1 MIQLIHQLIRMFN
14 YAEIE
19 EQMLESFKNNLIKY
33 KKLDFQRKLDKNCLE
48 LYKSD
53 EFLMQNYDAKLK
65 KANIDLYQI
74 SDAWQQIDFDEITSK
89 NFENVGAVENK
100 EERTVKLLAINQLKT
115 IFEYW
120 SDEARF
126 QMPVSHYLKP
136 ANEAMNTICMLPEC
150 YIDDGTYAFDQNK
163 SDQLK
168 RQLEEEVFLTDNDDD
183 VVRILDALEKIN
195 NLKASNK
202 IESVNPSGL
211 ATMNHE
217 NDKQNRQKMENIKAN
232 LTILSSHAFHLK
244 ILEFL
249 LTRNELYQI
258 NHKLDENVMNGST
271 LRNFRAAYAYL
282 ELWAKKRNIFNA
294 NFGHYNSQVIIILLT
309 KVFLLFPGNVSVPF
323 LLEKFFFIFSTW
335 DWPLP
340 LQLSEIEYK
349 KEGEFLSWT
358 TGREWFDK
366 RQENN
371 SGQQFSLQMPIISP
385 VFPEQNMTKLINA
398 SDAKK
403 IQNEFLIAFKKIRAV
418 KEGMTIKNG
427 RDGWHLKF
435 DFHKISD
442 KILMIDGAEKK
453 PLEFGQEI
461 FGQLKFGPFLNDYAG
476 LWLRRLNAELS
487 AVKQQQPNCVTFDDK
502 KHRLPGG
509 GPIKALISGG
519 HQIDIAIMPWTVKHF
534 YFRF

>member
-1 MIQLIHQLIRMFN
+1 M
-14 YAEIE
+14 
-19 EQMLESFKNNLIKY
+19 
-33 KKLDFQRKLDKNCLE
+33 DFQRKLDKNCLE

-65 KANIDLYQI
+65 EANINLYQI

-100 EERTVKLLAINQLKT
+100 EEQTVKLLAINQLKN

-120 SDEARF
+120 SNEARF
-126 QMPVSHYLKP
+126 QRPVSHYLKP
-136 ANEAMNTICMLPEC
+136 NNEALNTICMLPEWFDLKRNVFGIFHC
-150 YIDDGTYAFDQNK
+150 NMNGRHKCVDNSLYCKLCKDSRVQFLLRHSMDKLSPVPKFEIIFLNVHFVVNFVVVPVPQVPKVNFDARQIQIFLHTFGKHLHKLITKSFIDDGTYAFDQNK
-163 SDQLK
+163 NDQLK

-183 VVRILDALEKIN
+183 VARILDALEKIN

-217 NDKQNRQKMENIKAN
+217 NDKQNRQKMEEIKAN

-249 LTRNELYQI
+249 LMRNELFRI
-258 NHKLDENVMNGST
+258 NHHFDENVMNGST
-271 LRNFRAAYAYL
+271 LRNFRAAYGYI

-349 KEGEFLSWT
+349 KEDEFLSWS

-371 SGQQFSLQMPIISP
+371 IGQQFSLQMPIISP

-418 KEGMTIKNG
+418 KEGMTSINEPMK
-427 RDGWHLKF
+427 
-435 DFHKISD
+435 
-442 KILMIDGAEKK
+442 
-453 PLEFGQEI
+453 
-461 FGQLKFGPFLNDYAG
+461 
-476 LWLRRLNAELS
+476 
-487 AVKQQQPNCVTFDDK
+487 DD
-502 KHRLPGG
+502 
-509 GPIKALISGG
+509 
-519 HQIDIAIMPWTVKHF
+519 
-534 YFRF
+534 